1 MLLLTLPPTLH
12 LSPYE
17 ILREKN
23 RKKIEKT
30 FKKVAMIKT
39 DYEEGWLQPPIAGHP
54 QLATPSWPPPAAH
67 PTLLSPGYFKKK
79 IR

>member
-39 DYEEGWLQPPIAGHP
+39 DYEEG
-54 QLATPSWPPPAAH
+54 
-67 PTLLSPGYFKKK
+67 
-79 IR
+79 